1 MRHLNVYTL
10 CFSLWLLA
18 FGPVA
23 SAAPVDLRLVV
34 DVSQAT
40 HGADRSNAR
49 RTALEYFIR
58 ALPDDA
64 YAGVWSYAQYVR
76 QVAKLDI
83 SDGLWKQVASIH
95 AASLQPEGGQAKL
108 EAALL
113 AATKLPARH
122 DTSQA
127 AHMVL
132 VGSGVLRSGAGE
144 TADKQARQR
153 ILTQWLP
160 EQRTRNRKIHTIA
173 IGQPEHSDHV
183 LLRQLSEFTG
193 GVHVVAGDATGLR
206 DALVDVLAH
215 VEPQPL
221 VQADEAGRFQ
231 VAPGATRLTVTWFG
245 APELSADPRIE
256 LPDGQTYSR
265 NAALTGGRWLLDQS
279 FEMLTIEDPLPG
291 WWTLKGKVPDQ
302 LAVFGELGVKIDGI
316 DATVV
321 PTDESKATIS
331 LFDGDQLISL
341 PSFLDLLQVRAWVH
355 SGADRS
361 PLPVERVD
369 TQYVAHFV
377 TLDDGFHELEVE
389 IVAPTFK
396 RRFLM
401 PFTVANPMLVDIL
414 ADENGQAT
422 AWFQFSHPEVDYA
435 TLKATGMV
443 RKPPQIASLIPGQ
456 ALPAGV
462 WRIPLDQN
470 DGIVEVSFSAAGNYL
485 DGSGLFIKT
494 KPHAISLPLMAG
506 ERLRLRYDAQGK
518 MIEMP
523 APDLFLAEGL
533 AEETDTA
540 YAEPSTTTQTP
551 ASAAEPTAAVPAAS
565 ELPLIPLWFV
575 ALISLLNFV
584 LAAGIWWLNK
594 PKPLELAID

>member
-1 MRHLNVYTL
+1 VRHLNVFTL
-10 CFSLWLLA
+10 CISLWLLA
-18 FGPVA
+18 YCSVA
-23 SAAPVDLRLVV
+23 HAASVDLRLVV

-40 HGADRSNAR
+40 HDADRSNAR

-58 ALPDDA
+58 TLPDDA
-64 YAGVWSYAQYVR
+64 YAGVWSYARHVQ

-95 AASLQPEGGQAKL
+95 AASLQPEGDRAML

-122 DTSQA
+122 DNSQPA
-127 AHMVL
+127 QMVL
-132 VGSGVLRSGAGE
+132 IGSGALNSGSGK
-144 TADKQARQR
+144 TADTQARRR

-160 EQRTRNRKIHTIA
+160 EQQSQNRKIHTIA
-173 IGQPEHSDHV
+173 IGSPEGSDHL
-183 LLRQLSEFTG
+183 LLRQLSESTG
-193 GVHVVAGDATGLR
+193 GLHVVAGDAAALR
-206 DALVDVLAH
+206 DALVDVLSH

-245 APELSADPRIE
+245 TPELAADPSIQ
-256 LPDGQTYSR
+256 LPDGKTYSR
-265 NAALTGGRWLLDQS
+265 NVALAGGRWLIDQN
-279 FEMLTIEDPLPG
+279 FEMLTIEDPIPG
-291 WWTLKGKVPDQ
+291 WWTLQGKVPDQ
-302 LAVFGELGVKIDGI
+302 LAVFGELEVKIDGVA
-316 DATVV
+316 ATVV

-331 LFDGDQLISL
+331 LFDGGQLISL
-341 PSFLDLLQVRAWVH
+341 PSFLDLLEVRAWVH
-355 SGADRS
+355 SGTDRS
-361 PLPVERVD
+361 PLPVERVEA
-369 TQYVAHFV
+369 QYIAHFV

-396 RRFLM
+396 RRFLV

-422 AWFQFSHPEVDYA
+422 AWFQFSHPKVDYA

-518 MIEMP
+518 MVELPSPEP
-523 APDLFLAEGL
+523 ALADESVTPQ
-533 AEETDTA
+533 AE
-540 YAEPSTTTQTP
+540 SGVTP
-551 ASAAEPTAAVPAAS
+551 EATPSAAEPIPAVPEAP

-594 PKPLELAID
+594 PKPLEMAID

>member
-1 MRHLNVYTL
+1 MRHLNLFTL
-10 CFSLWLLA
+10 CISLWLLA
-18 FGPVA
+18 WSSVVY
-23 SAAPVDLRLVV
+23 AAPVDLRLVV

-40 HGADRSNAR
+40 HEADRSNAR

-58 ALPDDA
+58 TLPDDA
-64 YAGVWSYAQYVR
+64 YAGVWSYARYVR
-76 QVAKLDI
+76 QVAKLDV

-95 AASLQPEGGQAKL
+95 AASLQPEGGRAML

-113 AATKLPARH
+113 AATQLPARH
-122 DTSQA
+122 DNSQA
-127 AHMVL
+127 AHMVV
-132 VGSGVLRSGAGE
+132 VGSGVLNSGSGDA
-144 TADKQARQR
+144 ADTQARQR
-153 ILTQWLP
+153 VLTQWLP
-160 EQRTRNRKIHTIA
+160 EQQAQNRKIHTIA
-173 IGQPEHSDHV
+173 IGPPEHSDHL
-183 LLRQLSEFTG
+183 LLRQLSESTG
-193 GVHVVAGDATGLR
+193 GLHVVAGDAAALR

-245 APELSADPRIE
+245 SPELSADPSVQ

-265 NAALTGGRWLLDQS
+265 NAALTGGRWLIDQS
-279 FEMLTIEDPLPG
+279 FEMLTIEDPIPG
-291 WWTLKGKVPDQ
+291 WWTLQGKTPDQ
-302 LAVFGELGVKIDGI
+302 LAVFGELEVRIDGV

-321 PTDESKATIS
+321 PTDESRATIS
-331 LFDGDQLISL
+331 LFDGGQLISM
-341 PSFLDLLQVRAWVH
+341 PSFLDLLEVRAWVH

-369 TQYVAHFV
+369 TQYIAHFV
-377 TLDDGFHELEVE
+377 TLDDGFHELEIE

-396 RRFLM
+396 RRFIM

-414 ADENGQAT
+414 ADEKGQAI
-422 AWFQFSHPEVDYA
+422 AWFQFSHPKVDYA

-443 RKPPQIASLIPGQ
+443 RKPPQIASLVPGQ

-518 MIEMP
+518 MVELP
-523 APDLFLAEGL
+523 APAAALSGEDA
-533 AEETDTA
+533 TPDV
-540 YAEPSTTTQTP
+540 EPGVTP
-551 ASAAEPTAAVPAAS
+551 EATPSAAEPAAAMPAAP

-575 ALISLLNFV
+575 ALISLLNFA
-584 LAAGIWWLNK
+584 LAGVIWWMNK
-594 PKPLELAID
+594 PKPLEFATD

>member
-1 MRHLNVYTL
+1 MRHLNVFTL
-10 CFSLWLLA
+10 CISLWLLA
-18 FGPVA
+18 YSSVA
-23 SAAPVDLRLVV
+23 YAAPLDLRLVV

-40 HGADRSNAR
+40 HDTDRSNAR

-58 ALPDDA
+58 TLPDDA
-64 YAGVWSYAQYVR
+64 YAGVWSYARYVR
-76 QVAKLDI
+76 QVAKLDT

-95 AASLQPEGGQAKL
+95 AASLQPEGDRAML

-113 AATKLPARH
+113 AATKLPTRH
-122 DTSQA
+122 DNSQA

-132 VGSGVLRSGAGE
+132 VGSGVLNSGSGE
-144 TADKQARQR
+144 TADTQARQR

-160 EQRTRNRKIHTIA
+160 QQQAQNRKIHTIA
-173 IGQPEHSDHV
+173 IGPPEQGDHL
-183 LLRQLSEFTG
+183 LLRQLAESTG
-193 GVHVVAGDATGLR
+193 GLHVMARDAAALH
-206 DALVDVLAH
+206 DALVDVLSH

-231 VAPGATRLTVTWFG
+231 VAPGASRLTVTWFG
-245 APELSADPRIE
+245 EPELSADPSIQ

-265 NAALTGGRWLLDQS
+265 NAALTGGRWLIDQS
-279 FEMLTIEDPLPG
+279 FEMLTIEDPIPG
-291 WWTLKGKVPDQ
+291 WWTLQGKVPDQ
-302 LAVFGELGVKIDGI
+302 LAVFGELGVRIEGV

-321 PTDESKATIS
+321 PTDESRATIS
-331 LFDGDQLISL
+331 LFDGEQLISL
-341 PSFLDLLQVRAWVH
+341 PSFLDLLEVRAWVH

-361 PLPVERVD
+361 PLPVERIE
-369 TQYVAHFV
+369 TQFIAHFV

-396 RRFLM
+396 RRFSM

-422 AWFQFSHPEVDYA
+422 AWFQFSHPKVDYA

-494 KPHAISLPLMAG
+494 KPHAINLPLMAG

-518 MIEMP
+518 MVEFP
-523 APDLFLAEGL
+523 VAETALPDDAATL
-533 AEETDTA
+533 D
-540 YAEPSTTTQTP
+540 AEPSVTP
-551 ASAAEPTAAVPAAS
+551 DATPSAAEPTAAVPAAS

-575 ALISLLNFV
+575 GLISLLNLV

-594 PKPLELAID
+594 PKPLEMAID

>member
-1 MRHLNVYTL
+1 VRHLNVFSL
-10 CFSLWLLA
+10 CISLWLLA
-18 FGPVA
+18 YSSVGH
-23 SAAPVDLRLVV
+23 AAPVDLRLVV

-40 HGADRSNAR
+40 HDADRANAR

-58 ALPDDA
+58 TLPDDA
-64 YAGVWSYAQYVR
+64 HAGVWSYARYVR

-95 AASLQPEGGQAKL
+95 AASLQPEGGRAML

-113 AATKLPARH
+113 AATKLPARG
-122 DTSQA
+122 DNSQPV
-127 AHMVL
+127 HMVL
-132 VGSGVLRSGAGE
+132 IGSGVLNSGSGE
-144 TADKQARQR
+144 TADSQARQR

-160 EQRTRNRKIHTIA
+160 EQQSQNRKIHTIA
-173 IGQPEHSDHV
+173 IGPPESSDHL
-183 LLRQLSEFTG
+183 LLRQLSESTG
-193 GVHVVAGDATGLR
+193 GLHTVAGEAAVLR
-206 DALVDVLAH
+206 DALVDVLSH

-245 APELSADPRIE
+245 APELSADPGIQ

-265 NAALTGGRWLLDQS
+265 NVALTGGRWLIDQN
-279 FEMLTIEDPLPG
+279 FEMLTLEDPIPG
-291 WWTLKGKVPDQ
+291 WWTLQGKVPDQ
-302 LAVFGELGVKIDGI
+302 LAVFGELEVRIEGV

-321 PTDESKATIS
+321 PTDESRATIT
-331 LFDGDQLISL
+331 LFDGGQLISL
-341 PSFLDLLQVRAWVH
+341 PSFLDLLEIRAWVH

-361 PLPVERVD
+361 PLPVERVG
-369 TQYVAHFV
+369 TQYLAHFV

-396 RRFLM
+396 RRFFR

-414 ADENGQAT
+414 ADESGQAT
-422 AWFQFSHPEVDYA
+422 AWFQFSHPKVDYA

-470 DGIVEVSFSAAGNYL
+470 NGIVEVSFSAAGNYL

-494 KPHAISLPLMAG
+494 KPHAISLPLLAG

-518 MIEMP
+518 MVELPLPEAALSDEAM
-523 APDLFLAEGL
+523 ALRAETGG
-533 AEETDTA
+533 
-540 YAEPSTTTQTP
+540 TP
-551 ASAAEPTAAVPAAS
+551 EATSSAAEPIAAVPEAP

-594 PKPLELAID
+594 PKPLKLAID